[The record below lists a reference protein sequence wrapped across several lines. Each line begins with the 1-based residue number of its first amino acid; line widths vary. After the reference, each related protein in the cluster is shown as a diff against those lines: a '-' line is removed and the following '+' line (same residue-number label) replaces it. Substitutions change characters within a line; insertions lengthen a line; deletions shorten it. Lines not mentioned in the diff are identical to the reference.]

1 MDKTDR
7 TDDAPLPRLYAVLAG
22 INTYPGLEKKKQ
34 LEGCLND
41 VALIR
46 ELLEK
51 DYLQSRFSEVDIR
64 CPLLNEQATKANIA
78 DAIQTHLGKAGK
90 DDFAF
95 FFYSGHGIRE
105 ATHIEAFQE
114 EEVDANIGG
123 ILCYD
128 YKTGGVKDPDDTV
141 LCDKEFRYL
150 IRNIAH
156 DEAGEPKAR
165 VVAIFDCCHSGSHT
179 RAVPLEQ
186 EIPARA
192 RQVCRDAIGK
202 REWEGY
208 IFHQDEAIK
217 KKVAEKKPLQEI
229 LPEGQHIMMAACL
242 EVELAWEA
250 DTKVD
255 GQSNGAFTQA
265 LTEVLHQHQ
274 GNITYHGLHT
284 RVLNRLRLFFQKG
297 SLVDKRQTPQF
308 YINSSQPGDRYKL
321 FLTDKRASQLSECAV
336 EHNAAEKEWRL
347 SMGALH
353 GVPPNAGEEGVKAF
367 VFPKADKGRRQET
380 SILQVFP
387 MHSTIAFPEGLQPS
401 EGPFFGEVEGLL
413 LPNLQIFLAGEE
425 EGRELAREQLEQYLA
440 EAEWKFFRF
449 ADEEEEADYV
459 LHAADGKLWLNLP
472 FQQEV
477 PLLRAVLYKTS
488 AGALLPDNMEEA
500 FFNLNQIAQWAFL
513 KNVNY
518 LSLEGAS
525 SPEEETAATAFDFRI
540 YQYTGGGEEKLLFP
554 KGNQLT
560 FELTEEQPHAWL
572 RFEVENRSRHMLYAS
587 LVFMSFDFGFYSG
600 KHYFLESATAPVDR
614 GETSRSRRLSSK
626 PQPDGCPP
634 GKTYIKFGID
644 NFTRRYNLQSEAC
657 FLKLLVSKTSFDLS
671 SLHMDPLPNSL
682 QQPERGKGLM
692 SRKKEKEKPAKK
704 EPEFHWEIRTLEI
717 HLANPRYQAVN
728 A

>member
-1 MDKTDR
+1 MDNTER
-7 TDDAPLPRLYAVLAG
+7 TGNAPLPRLYAVLVG

-51 DYLQSRFSEVDIR
+51 DYMQSRFSKVDIL
-64 CPLLNEQATKANIA
+64 CPLLNEKATKSNIA

-105 ATHIEAFQE
+105 ATNIEAFQE

-123 ILCYD
+123 ILCSD
-128 YKTGGVKDPDDTV
+128 YKTGGAKDPGDTV

-150 IRNIAH
+150 IRKIAH

-179 RAVPLEQ
+179 RAVLVEQ

-192 RQVCRDAIGK
+192 RQVQREAIGK

-208 IFHQDEAIK
+208 IFHKDEAIK
-217 KKVAEKKPLQEI
+217 KKVAEKRPLQEI

-250 DTKVD
+250 DTKAD
-255 GQSNGAFTQA
+255 GQSNGAFTRA

-274 GNITYHGLHT
+274 GNITYHDLHT
-284 RVLNRLRLFFQKG
+284 RVLNRLRLFFQRG

-321 FLTDKRASQLSECAV
+321 FLTDKRSSQLSECAV
-336 EHNAAEKEWRL
+336 EHNATEKEWRL

-353 GVPPNAGEEGVKAF
+353 GVPSNAQEEGVKAF
-367 VFPKADKGRRQET
+367 VFSKGSKESRHEAP
-380 SILQVFP
+380 ILQVFP
-387 MHSTIAFPEGLQPS
+387 MHSTIAPPEGLQPS
-401 EGPFFGEVEGLL
+401 EGPFLGEVEGLL
-413 LPNLQIFLAGEE
+413 LPGLRIFLAGEE
-425 EGRELAREQLEQYLA
+425 EGKELARKQLEKYLA
-440 EAEWKFFRF
+440 EAEWKFFSF

-459 LHAADGKLWLNLP
+459 LYANDGKLWLSLP
-472 FQQEV
+472 FQREV
-477 PLLRAVLYKTS
+477 PLLRAVLYKT
-488 AGALLPDNMEEA
+488 GTGTLLPDNMEEA

-525 SPEEETAATAFDFRI
+525 SPEEETAATAFDFRT
-540 YQYTGGGEEKLLFP
+540 YQYIGGGEEKLLSP
-554 KGNQLT
+554 KGNQFT
-560 FELTEEQPHAWL
+560 FELTEKQPHAWL
-572 RFEVENRSRHMLYAS
+572 RFEVENRSRYILYAS
-587 LVFMSFDFGFYSG
+587 LVFMPFNFGFYSG
-600 KHYFLESATAPVDR
+600 KHYFLASATALIDR
-614 GETSRSRRLSSK
+614 GETSCSRRLSSN
-626 PQPDGCPP
+626 PQPDGCPAD
-634 GKTYIKFGID
+634 KTYIKFKID
-644 NFTRRYNLQSEAC
+644 DFTRHYNLQSEAC
-657 FLKLLVSKTSFDLS
+657 ILKLLVSKTSFDLS

-717 HLANPRYQAVN
+717 HLANPWYQAGDV
-728 A
+728 